1 MSVFVVVF
9 YFAVYI
15 LAGLFMIVVIKTAD
29 KDDSYDETDFRMA
42 VLWPLVLVVVLY
54 FGLERKISFLI
65 QKIVSWLLCENRK
78 QDKNE
83 KD

>member
-9 YFAVYI
+9 CLAVYI
-15 LAGLFMIVVIKTAD
+15 LTGLFMIIVIKTAD
-29 KDDSYDETDFRMA
+29 KDDSYDEADFRLA

-54 FGLERKISFLI
+54 FVLEREISFLI
-65 QKIVSWLLCENRK
+65 QKIVSWLLYKNHK
-78 QDKNE
+78 QEKNE